1 MANPN
6 KAKGDAW
13 ERSVMAY
20 LAEEFGRQVRRPH
33 QEGYKDVGDLHL
45 SPFALQCKDVAG
57 LSLPATIR
65 AAELQAGHAEEPF
78 GVVAHKV
85 RRKNVADGTV
95 SMSLRTFRAV
105 AARLQEAEEDAAVWR
120 ATRPTPPTNEETTP

>member
-1 MANPN
+1 MTNPN
-6 KAKGDAW
+6 KAKGDRW
-13 ERSVMAY
+13 ELDVTRY
-20 LAEEFGRQVRRPH
+20 LAEEFNRQVRRPH

-78 GVVAHKV
+78 GVVVHKV
-85 RRKNVADGTV
+85 RGKNVADGTV
-95 SMSLRTFRAV
+95 SMSLRTFRAL
-105 AARLQEAEEDAAVWR
+105 AKRLHTAEAQLERNYWGSL
-120 ATRPTPPTNEETTP
+120 